1 MPTRSLAPLDSAPGI
16 RIDAAPLLALAVS
29 LLWASSAAAAGPSF
43 QGLDNAVVTE
53 TEANEISDDGTVVV
67 GKSNSAKEAF
77 AWDSVSGSAS
87 LGDLPGGKTDS
98 TANYVSADGSVI
110 VGKARSTSGEEAFM
124 WDATNGMVGLGDLAG
139 GKFSSEAMFVSAD
152 GTLIFGKAT
161 SASGKEGFVWDST
174 SGMVALGDLAG
185 GKYTSDPKAIT
196 PDGSVVVGKS
206 ESTSGKEA
214 FMWDA
219 TNGMVGL
226 GDLAGGAFESQA
238 NYVSADGSVIV
249 GKSISTSGKGETEAF
264 KWDATN
270 GMVGLGDLAGG
281 DFSSEANFVSDDGTV
296 IVGKANS
303 TSGKEAFVWDS
314 ASGMVGIGD
323 LPGGDYESVA
333 NAISSDGSVVVGKS
347 KDAGGDSAF
356 IWDVINGIRDL
367 KTVLEGLG
375 LDLTGWTLSEATAIT
390 PDGLTLTGKGND
402 PGGVNQSWIA
412 FLGDPSGAED
422 HFSLT
427 HDGAGI
433 NCLAEA
439 ITATVKDAVGATVT
453 DYTGAITLDT
463 QTGTG
468 SWSLSSGSGTF
479 ADATAGD
486 GLATY
491 TFAAADNGVAT
502 FLLTYSVGAGTIDVD
517 AYETGNPTLRDDDLE
532 GSLVFSPSGFTV
544 TASALSNPP
553 PNPII
558 DPIGSQTAGTAFA
571 LHLTAFGQTP
581 TDPTCGVIEAYTG
594 GKSLKFWST
603 YSDPSTGTVSVSI
616 DGSGVASA
624 EASASAQAVSFA
636 SGQAS
641 VSAKYKDVGR
651 IQISIKDDTVAEPAG
666 GITGAT
672 ALFVVKPAN
681 LVITSVQRPDTTA
694 NPGASTPSG
703 TIFVAAGTAFR
714 VTVEVRD
721 SEGSRTPNYGNEST
735 PEGLLLTASTL
746 VAPAAG
752 RNGSN
757 DDGAIGN
764 GSSFA
769 ATAPAGTFTGA
780 GFSWDEV
787 GAIRLR
793 VSIADAD
800 YLAAGDVLG
809 SESGDVGRFTPN
821 DFDVAVDTAPVF
833 ATVCASGG
841 FSYQGQPFVYGT
853 APVLAVTARSAGAT
867 TTQNYA
873 GAWWKLTNASLG
885 DPTYA
890 SDPGAPATLDTSGL
904 PDPSTDPLIVDLG
917 GGTGTLSFDA
927 GTGLR
932 FDRSSPV
939 APFDAEL
946 SLGIDVID
954 ADGVAYASNP
964 FQVGSATPGNG
975 ITFSAGKTMRYG
987 RLMLGNAHDSELV
1000 TLAVPLRAE
1009 YYGGSGF
1016 VVNTDDGCTSIG
1028 TANFGT
1034 TARSPVGLATTPAI
1048 SNVPLSSGEA
1058 GLTLSPPGQEGYA
1071 DLLVNLSGVDVST
1084 SWGTITGADL
1094 PWLQFDWTTDGAGLP
1109 DDDPTAR
1116 ATFGIYPGQAP
1127 VIFRL
1132 EIY

>member
-1 MPTRSLAPLDSAPGI
+1 VASFTLSYSEGATPIDVDVFQSGAPGI
-16 RIDAAPLLALAVS
+16 RD
-29 LLWASSAAAAGPSF
+29 
-43 QGLDNAVVTE
+43 DDTE
-53 TEANEISDDGTVVV
+53 
-67 GKSNSAKEAF
+67 
-77 AWDSVSGSAS
+77 
-87 LGDLPGGKTDS
+87 
-98 TANYVSADGSVI
+98 
-110 VGKARSTSGEEAFM
+110 
-124 WDATNGMVGLGDLAG
+124 
-139 GKFSSEAMFVSAD
+139 
-152 GTLIFGKAT
+152 GTL
-161 SASGKEGFVWDST
+161 
-174 SGMVALGDLAG
+174 
-185 GKYTSDPKAIT
+185 
-196 PDGSVVVGKS
+196 
-206 ESTSGKEA
+206 
-214 FMWDA
+214 
-219 TNGMVGL
+219 
-226 GDLAGGAFESQA
+226 
-238 NYVSADGSVIV
+238 
-249 GKSISTSGKGETEAF
+249 
-264 KWDATN
+264 
-270 GMVGLGDLAGG
+270 
-281 DFSSEANFVSDDGTV
+281 
-296 IVGKANS
+296 
-303 TSGKEAFVWDS
+303 
-314 ASGMVGIGD
+314 
-323 LPGGDYESVA
+323 
-333 NAISSDGSVVVGKS
+333 
-347 KDAGGDSAF
+347 
-356 IWDVINGIRDL
+356 
-367 KTVLEGLG
+367 
-375 LDLTGWTLSEATAIT
+375 GWA
-390 PDGLTLTGKGND
+390 
-402 PGGVNQSWIA
+402 
-412 FLGDPSGAED
+412 
-422 HFSLT
+422 
-427 HDGAGI
+427 
-433 NCLAEA
+433 
-439 ITATVKDAVGATVT
+439 
-453 DYTGAITLDT
+453 
-463 QTGTG
+463 
-468 SWSLSSGSGTF
+468 
-479 ADATAGD
+479 
-486 GLATY
+486 
-491 TFAAADNGVAT
+491 
-502 FLLTYSVGAGTIDVD
+502 
-517 AYETGNPTLRDDDLE
+517 
-532 GSLVFSPSGFTV
+532 PSGFTV
-544 TASALSNPP
+544 TASALGNPP
-553 PNPII
+553 PNPID
-558 DPIGSQTAGTAFA
+558 DPIGSQTAGDAFA
-571 LHLTAFGQTP
+571 LHIAAYGTTP
-581 TDPTCGVIEAYTG
+581 TDPLCGIIESYTG
-594 GKSLKFWST
+594 ARNLEFWST
-603 YSDPSTGTVSVSI
+603 YSDPVSGTLAPTI
-616 DGSGVASA
+616 DATTIATSEAAAVAQVVA
-624 EASASAQAVSFA
+624 FT

-641 VSAKYKDVGR
+641 VTAKYKDVGR
-651 IQISIKDDTVAEPAG
+651 IRISIKDDTVAEPAG

-721 SEGSRTPNYGNEST
+721 SEGSRAPNYGNEST

-1127 VIFRL
+1127 VVFRR